1 MNTSTLAELSEGNRG
16 IVRSIGVEAD
26 MRRRL
31 MDLGLIENTEI
42 FCLNRSPSGDPTA
55 YFIRGAVIALRKT
68 DTERILI
75 SDIN

>member
-16 IVRSIGVEAD
+16 IVRSIGVGAD

-42 FCLNRSPSGDPTA
+42 FCLNRSPSGNPTA